1 MLIYKEMHIYL
12 TCTRG
17 ASLHADK
24 QPDDKQ
30 WKEDINTKNYK
41 RKPCADSMGGLESS
55 SKNGL
60 QGVSERFVW
69 LTAGRNGQLSQA
81 GTHPRPGTAT
91 L

>member
-1 MLIYKEMHIYL
+1 MHIYL

-41 RKPCADSMGGLESS
+41 QKLCADSMGGLESS
-55 SKNGL
+55 SRNGL
-60 QGVSERFVW
+60 QGVSEGFVW
-69 LTAGRNGQLSQA
+69 LIAGRNGQLSQA
-81 GTHPRPGTAT
+81 GDPPRPGTTT